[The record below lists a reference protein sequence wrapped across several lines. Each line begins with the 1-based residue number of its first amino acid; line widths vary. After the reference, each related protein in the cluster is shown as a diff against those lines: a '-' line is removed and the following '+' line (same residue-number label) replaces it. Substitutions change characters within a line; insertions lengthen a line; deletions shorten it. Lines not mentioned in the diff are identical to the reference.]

1 MPVTFFLAGA
11 DLDRLRGLDPDRD
24 WRELQLGERAWVL
37 QTWLRLAAAGY
48 PAPLAAAPPA
58 AGLVVFHAK
67 QRRELLGGLRALQ
80 APRGLTLVAIRGDI
94 KPVRTADF
102 EVVQN
107 GRSAD
112 GRRTHFVPHWP
123 QPGLVA
129 RDPARGDRLAR
140 LAYKG
145 FDLNLHPYFRSPEWR
160 GWLAAR
166 GIEWIADS
174 VPYDGRRA
182 ADPTLAWPDF
192 RDVDA
197 VLAVRPADVPR
208 PGSKPATKLYN
219 AWHAGV
225 PALLS
230 PDPAF
235 AELRQSPLDYLEV
248 DGPEAAR
255 AAVIRLQEE
264 PDLYRRMVEHGRVRA
279 AEFTVETIRRRW
291 VELLDETLPAA
302 IAARG
307 GGGAWSWLRSLLPG
321 PRS

>member
-1 MPVTFFLAGA
+1 VPVTFFLADT
-11 DLDRLRGLDPDRD
+11 DLDRLRALDPDRD

-48 PAPLAAAPPA
+48 PAPLAAVPPA

-67 QRRELLGGLRALQ
+67 QRRELLRRLPGRQARRA
-80 APRGLTLVAIRGDI
+80 LTLVAIRGDI
-94 KPVRTADF
+94 KPVRAADF

-112 GRRTHFVPHWP
+112 GRRAYFVPHWP
-123 QPGLVA
+123 QPGLIA
-129 RDPARGDRLAR
+129 RDPARGTTLSR

-145 FDLNLHPYFRSPEWR
+145 FDLNLHPYFRSSDWR

-166 GIEWIADS
+166 GIEWVADS
-174 VPYDGRRA
+174 VPYDGKRA

-248 DGPEAAR
+248 SGPEEAKT
-255 AAVIRLQEE
+255 AVRRLQEE
-264 PDLYRRMVEHGRVRA
+264 PELHRRMVEHGHRRA
-279 AEFTVETIRRRW
+279 AEFTVEAIRRRW
-291 VELLDETLPAA
+291 LELLEETLPAVV
-302 IAARG
+302 AARG
-307 GGGAWSWLRSLLPG
+307 GGWRWFQALLPG